1 MNYPEEYSELRQY
14 PLSGALGQ
22 TARMADL
29 WSNVPAQGLVSHV
42 ATRAEAA
49 TTLEAMERELQCWVA
64 LCQFMES
71 HMHAWQNAEHHVWQ
85 ELRHQA
91 EEANTLTA
99 KLQRVTQNV
108 ADEER
113 YAPPRDPAKIA
124 RYHSALAWYSSDLE
138 EAVANL
144 QTSVHRP

>member
-29 WSNVPAQGLVSHV
+29 WRNVPAQGLVSHV

-64 LCQFMES
+64 RRQMMES
-71 HMHAWQNAEHHVWQ
+71 QMPAWQN
-85 ELRHQA
+85 
-91 EEANTLTA
+91 
-99 KLQRVTQNV
+99 
-108 ADEER
+108 
-113 YAPPRDPAKIA
+113 
-124 RYHSALAWYSSDLE
+124 
-138 EAVANL
+138 
-144 QTSVHRP
+144 